1 MFLMVLD
8 QGVSPVSIEKLVVVK
23 RGINNLI
30 VGTVVNLALP
40 SAILLMNLHLRNMV
54 A

>member
-8 QGVSPVSIEKLVVVK
+8 QGVSPLIEKLVAVK
-23 RGINNLI
+23 RGINTLM
-30 VGTVVNLALP
+30 VGTLVNLALL
-40 SAILLMNLHLRNMV
+40 SAILLMNLHLGNMV